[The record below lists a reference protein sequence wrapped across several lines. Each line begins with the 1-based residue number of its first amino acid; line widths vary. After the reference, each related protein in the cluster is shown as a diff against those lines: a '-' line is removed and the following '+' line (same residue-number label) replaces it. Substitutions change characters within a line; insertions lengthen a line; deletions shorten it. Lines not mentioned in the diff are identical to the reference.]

1 MASTTGQ
8 VAVVEILRG
17 GDVFAMPLEGATMT
31 IGRAPDNDVIL
42 DDPAVSRHHA
52 RIERSGAVT
61 SIVDLGSANATRI
74 NDSEVDP
81 KVTYRLREGD
91 TVRIGGYTLR
101 LRAESGPVVAGSRGG
116 AIPAGLH
123 TGMGGLAGVAGLAA
137 PAAPVAASP
146 AGAGGAAAAPRLVVT
161 TPRGTREFPLDR
173 DVLVLG
179 RDPGADIQVDEQ
191 VVSRRHAEF
200 RRAGAGWEIVD
211 LGSMNGL
218 AANGQRFQQKV
229 LQDGETIRIA
239 SSVSLTFRSAAPA
252 AAPAPAAPAASAA
265 PSVLPA
271 AWVAGPG
278 PAAASPHV
286 EHLDRGAPQRI
297 SLAGKAAI
305 TFGRDPRND
314 VALDHPS
321 VSRLH
326 ARMVRYAEGFAIED
340 HGSTNGTFVNGA
352 RLYPGQPTALRIGDV
367 IRIGPAKF
375 TYGPEVLERVED
387 SRNLSLDVLHL
398 NQFVGKGLN
407 LLQDISFAI
416 KPREFVAVVGVS
428 GAGKSTLLDA
438 LNGFRPANQ
447 GNVLV
452 NGTDLY
458 KNLDSYRTDLGYVP
472 QDDIIHRELS
482 PFQALDFAARLR
494 LPADTTDQERTARV
508 LEVLET
514 LGLSERKD
522 VPITRLSGG
531 QRKRVSIGVELLTRP
546 GLFFLDEATSGLD
559 PGTESQMMKLLRTL
573 ADQGHTIVLI
583 THATKNVMLCDQVV
597 FLAKG
602 GFLAYYGPPEEALG
616 FFGVTDFDEIYI
628 KLEQERSPAE
638 WAELYRHSPQFRT
651 YVVERLQGVA
661 AGDSGP
667 VARAGLTPGSTVKR
681 VSSFGQFGILSR
693 RSLAILA
700 RDRFSLLLM
709 LAIAPGIG
717 LMDLL
722 TWKKQFFTDPA
733 QFGQARTFMFLA
745 LLTSVLIGAIASMRE
760 IVKEAEVY
768 RRERMVTLKIAPYVA
783 SKVAL
788 GVALALY
795 QAAVFTLTKKLA
807 TGFFWPPGAG
817 GMAKAF
823 VTFFL
828 ATLSGMLLGLFISA
842 ISSNQNVTPLLLI
855 VFLVPQFLFGNPDLS
870 IGKAGDAIGSITT
883 TKWGFQALLI
893 ITGFSTTSLI
903 SRWAILLVICG
914 VLFVLLLG
922 AQKRKDIKR

>member
-1 MASTTGQ
+1 
-8 VAVVEILRG
+8 
-17 GDVFAMPLEGATMT
+17 MPLEGATMT

-146 AGAGGAAAAPRLVVT
+146 AG
-161 TPRGTREFPLDR
+161 
-173 DVLVLG
+173 
-179 RDPGADIQVDEQ
+179 
-191 VVSRRHAEF
+191 
-200 RRAGAGWEIVD
+200 AGAGWEIVD

-700 RDRFSLLLM
+700 RDRFSLLL
-709 LAIAPGIG
+709 
-717 LMDLL
+717 
-722 TWKKQFFTDPA
+722 
-733 QFGQARTFMFLA
+733 
-745 LLTSVLIGAIASMRE
+745 IGAIASMRE

-922 AQKRKDIKR
+922 AQKRKD

>member
-1 MASTTGQ
+1 VASTTGQ

-17 GDVFAMPLEGATMT
+17 GDVFQMPLEGPTMS

-52 RIERSGAVT
+52 RIERSGELT

-74 NDSEVDP
+74 NDTEVEP
-81 KVTYRLREGD
+81 KVLYRLRESD
-91 TVRIGGYTLR
+91 TVRIGGYSLR
-101 LRAESGPVVAGSRGG
+101 LRAETGPVVAGSRGG

-123 TGMGGLAGVAGLAA
+123 TEMEG
-137 PAAPVAASP
+137 P
-146 AGAGGAAAAPRLVVT
+146 GAGAAAAFAGGAGGGAGSVAAPARLVVT

-179 RDPGADIQVDEQ
+179 RDPGADLQVDEQ
-191 VVSRRHAEF
+191 VVSRRHAEL

-229 LQDGETIRIA
+229 LLDGEAIRIA
-239 SSVSLTFRSAAPA
+239 SSVTLTYRPAPA
-252 AAPAPAAPAASAA
+252 SAPAAP
-265 PSVLPA
+265 PGPPPA
-271 AWVAGPG
+271 AAGAVAGPG

-297 SLAGKAAI
+297 SLAGKTAL

-326 ARMVRYAEGFAIED
+326 ARLVRYAEGFAIED
-340 HGSTNGTFVNGA
+340 HGSTNGTFVNGT
-352 RLYPGQPTALRIGDV
+352 RLVPGQPTALRIDDV

-375 TYGPEVLERVED
+375 IYAPEVLERIEE

-398 NQFVGKGLN
+398 HQFVGKGLN

-416 KPREFVAVVGVS
+416 EPREFVAVVGVS

-472 QDDIIHRELS
+472 QDDIIHKELS
-482 PFQALDFAARLR
+482 PYQALDFAARLR

-508 LEVLET
+508 LEVLDV

-522 VPITRLSGG
+522 IPITRLSGG

-616 FFGVTDFDEIYI
+616 FFGVSDFDEIYI

-651 YVVERLQGVA
+651 FVVERLQGVA
-661 AGDSGP
+661 AGESGP
-667 VARAGLTPGSTVKR
+667 IQRAGLTPGSTVKR

-693 RSLAILA
+693 RSLAILG

-722 TWKKQFFTDPA
+722 TWKKQFFSDPA
-733 QFGQARTFMFLA
+733 QMGQARTFMFLA

-760 IVKEAEVY
+760 IVKESEVY
-768 RRERMVTLKIAPYVA
+768 RRERMVTLKIAPYIL
-783 SKVAL
+783 SKVWL
-788 GVALALY
+788 GVVLALY
-795 QAAVFTLTKKLA
+795 QAAVFTATKKLA

-817 GMAKAF
+817 GIAKAF

-828 ATLSGMLLGLFISA
+828 ATMSGMLLGLFISA

-855 VFLVPQFLFGNPDLS
+855 VFLVPQFMFGNPDLS
-870 IGKAGDAIGSITT
+870 IGKAGDAIGNITT
-883 TKWGFQALLI
+883 TKWGFEALLSI
-893 ITGFSTTSLI
+893 SGPRFSTAALYPK
-903 SRWAILLVICG
+903 WGILLAICG
-914 VLFVLLLG
+914 VLFLLLIG

>member
-1 MASTTGQ
+1 VASTSQ
-8 VAVVEILRG
+8 VAVLEILRG
-17 GDVFAMPLEGATMT
+17 GDVYEFPLEGATLS

-42 DDPAVSRHHA
+42 DDPAVSRYHA
-52 RIERSGAVT
+52 RIERSGEVA
-61 SIVDLGSANATRI
+61 SIVDLGSANSTTI
-74 NDSEVDP
+74 NDAEIEP
-81 KVTYRLREGD
+81 KVAYRLREGD
-91 TVRIGGYTLR
+91 TVRIGGYALH
-101 LRAESGPVVAGSRGG
+101 LRAEGGPVVARSRGG
-116 AIPAGLH
+116 VIPVGLH
-123 TGMGGLAGVAGLAA
+123 TRMEGVS
-137 PAAPVAASP
+137 ASP
-146 AGAGGAAAAPRLVVT
+146 AIAEAGVGAVGGGAAGVGAVGVAAPPRLVVT
-161 TPRGTREFPLDR
+161 TPRGTREFTLDR
-173 DVLVLG
+173 DVMVLG

-191 VVSRRHAEF
+191 VVSRRHAEL
-200 RRAGAGWEIVD
+200 RRAGTGWEIVD

-218 AANGQRFQQKV
+218 AVNGQRFQQKV
-229 LQDGETIRIA
+229 LLDGEAIRIA
-239 SSVSLTFRSAAPA
+239 SSVTLTYRSPPSAFAPVV
-252 AAPAPAAPAASAA
+252 PAVAA
-265 PSVLPA
+265 PS
-271 AWVAGPG
+271 VAGPG

-286 EHLDRGAPQRI
+286 ERLDHGAPQRI
-297 SLAGKAAI
+297 PLAGKATL

-314 VALDHPS
+314 VTLDHPS

-326 ARMVRYAEGFAIED
+326 ARLVRYPEGFAIED
-340 HGSTNGTFVNGA
+340 HGSTNGTFVNGS
-352 RLYPGQPTALRIGDV
+352 RLYSGQPTALRIGDV

-375 TYGPEVLERVED
+375 TYGQEVLERVED

-398 NQFVGKGLN
+398 NQVVGKGLN

-416 KPREFVAVVGVS
+416 KPKEFVAVVGVS

-438 LNGFRPANQ
+438 LNGFRPANK

-458 KNLDSYRTDLGYVP
+458 RNLDSYRTDLGYVP
-472 QDDIIHRELS
+472 QDDIIHKELS
-482 PFQALDFAARLR
+482 PYQALDFAARLR

-559 PGTESQMMKLLRTL
+559 PGTESQMMKLLRSL

-602 GFLAYYGPPEEALG
+602 GYLAYYGPPEEALG

-628 KLEQERSPAE
+628 KLEQELSPAE
-638 WAELYRHSPQFRT
+638 WAERYRHSPQYRT
-651 YVVERLQGVA
+651 NVVDRLQGVT
-661 AGDSGP
+661 AGDTGP
-667 VARAGLTPGSTVKR
+667 VARVGLSPGSRVKR
-681 VSSFGQFGILSR
+681 VSSFGQFAILSG

-733 QFGQARTFMFLA
+733 QIGLARTFMFLA
-745 LLTSVLIGAIASMRE
+745 LLTSVLIGAVASMRE

-768 RRERMVTLKIAPYVA
+768 RRERMVTLKIAPYVL
-783 SKVAL
+783 SKVGL
-788 GVALALY
+788 GVVLAVY

-807 TGFFWPPGAG
+807 TGFYWPPGAG
-817 GMAKAF
+817 GVVKAF

-828 ATLSGMLLGLFISA
+828 ATMSGMLLGLFISA

-870 IGKAGDAIGSITT
+870 IGMASEVLGNITP
-883 TKWGFQALLI
+883 TKWGFQALKVI
-893 ITGFSTTSLI
+893 SGPRFSSASLFP
-903 SRWAILLVICG
+903 RWLALLVICG

-922 AQKRKDIKR
+922 AQKRKDIRR

>member
-1 MASTTGQ
+1 MASTSR

-17 GDVFAMPLEGATMT
+17 GDVFQMPLEGPTLS

-52 RIERSGAVT
+52 RIERSGEVT

-74 NDSEVDP
+74 NDAEVEP
-81 KVTYRLREGD
+81 KVVYHLREGD
-91 TVRIGGYTLR
+91 TVRIGGYALR
-101 LRAESGPVVAGSRGG
+101 LRAETGPVVAGSRGG

-123 TGMGGLAGVAGLAA
+123 TEM
-137 PAAPVAASP
+137 AAPVASA
-146 AGAGGAAAAPRLVVT
+146 AVGAAGVAAAGVGAPPRLVVA
-161 TPRGTREFPLDR
+161 TPRGTREFPLNR
-173 DVLVLG
+173 DVMVLG
-179 RDPGADIQVDEQ
+179 RDPTADIPVDEQ
-191 VVSRRHAEF
+191 VVSRRHAEL

-218 AANGQRFQQKV
+218 AVNGQRFQQKV
-229 LQDGETIRIA
+229 LLNGEQIRIA
-239 SSVSLTFRSAAPA
+239 SSVTLTYLATASTP
-252 AAPAPAAPAASAA
+252 PPAAPA
-265 PSVLPA
+265 
-271 AWVAGPG
+271 VAGPG

-286 EHLDRGAPQRI
+286 EHLDRGIPQRI
-297 SLAGKAAI
+297 SLAGKATL

-314 VALDHPS
+314 VAMDHPS

-326 ARMVRYAEGFAIED
+326 ARLVRYAEGFAIED
-340 HGSTNGTFVNGA
+340 HGSTNGTFVNGS
-352 RLYPGQPTALRIGDV
+352 RLVPGQPAALRVGDV

-375 TYGPEVLERVED
+375 IYAPEVLERIEE

-398 NQFVGKGLN
+398 NQVVAKGLN
-407 LLQDISFAI
+407 LLQDISFSI

-447 GNVLV
+447 GHVLV

-458 KNLDSYRTDLGYVP
+458 RNLDSYRTDLGYVP
-472 QDDIIHRELS
+472 QDDIIHKELS
-482 PFQALDFAARLR
+482 PYQALDFAAQLR
-494 LPADTTDQERTARV
+494 LPADTTDQEREARV
-508 LEVLET
+508 LEVLQI

-602 GFLAYYGPPEEALG
+602 GFLSYYGPPEEALG
-616 FFGVTDFDEIYI
+616 FFGVQDFDEIYI

-638 WAELYRHSPQFRT
+638 WAEQYRHSPQFRT
-651 YVVERLQGVA
+651 FVVERLQGVA

-667 VARAGLTPGSTVKR
+667 VQRVGLTPGSTVKH
-681 VSSFGQFGILSR
+681 VSGFGQLAILSR
-693 RSLAILA
+693 RSLAILG

-722 TWKKQFFTDPA
+722 TWKKQFFSDPRQA
-733 QFGQARTFMFLA
+733 GQARTFMFLA

-760 IVKEAEVY
+760 IVKESEVY
-768 RRERMVTLKIAPYVA
+768 RRERMVTLKIAPYVL
-783 SKVAL
+783 SKVWL
-788 GVALALY
+788 GVVLALY
-795 QAAVFTLTKKLA
+795 QAAVFTATKKLA

-817 GMAKAF
+817 GIAKAF

-828 ATLSGMLLGLFISA
+828 ATMSGMLLGLFISA

-855 VFLVPQFLFGNPDLS
+855 VFLVPQFMFGNPDLS
-870 IGKAGDAIGSITT
+870 IGKAGDAIGNITT

-893 ITGFSTTSLI
+893 ISGKRFSSASL
-903 SRWAILLVICG
+903 WPKWGILLLICG
-914 VLFVLLLG
+914 VLFVLLLA